1 MLLERLRGPIDTRR
15 REVWLVMGPY
25 WPFCLS
31 LTTSLMVVIPLLL
44 LVLFW
49 SVIPRPALL
58 AYLGLTVVALIALA
72 TVACRDPGL
81 VEHIPFE
88 PPESVNTTNRRGK
101 WVYNDVTESW
111 RPRGAQYDRDINAVV
126 REFDHVCPFTGTAI
140 GGNNLTC
147 FYAFVVAV
155 QLLIYTS
162 LGFLAWGV
170 WIVHSDGYTPPSQ

>member
-1 MLLERLRGPIDTRR
+1 
-15 REVWLVMGPY
+15 
-25 WPFCLS
+25 
-31 LTTSLMVVIPLLL
+31 MVVIPLLL